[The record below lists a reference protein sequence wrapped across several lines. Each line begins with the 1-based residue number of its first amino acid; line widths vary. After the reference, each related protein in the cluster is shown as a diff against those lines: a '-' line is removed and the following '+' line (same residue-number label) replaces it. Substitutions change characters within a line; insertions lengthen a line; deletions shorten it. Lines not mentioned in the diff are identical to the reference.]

1 MARNSVNQQ
10 ITCFSVPREGFVEN
24 VVNNDKLDKKQL
36 RVIAMLLTELEGWPE
51 EKTYADNDPDNFRRV
66 DADAIARTLGY
77 KKSDVK
83 CILEELVDL
92 HIIQEGRSKTVKK
105 GYRFTF

>member
-1 MARNSVNQQ
+1 M
-10 ITCFSVPREGFVEN
+10 
-24 VVNNDKLDKKQL
+24 
-36 RVIAMLLTELEGWPE
+36 
-51 EKTYADNDPDNFRRV
+51 
-66 DADAIARTLGY
+66 

-83 CILEELVDL
+83 CILAELVDL